1 MSDLAGY
8 VSSFLVSLGLAS
20 GFLIGGVIFAFL
32 IAYGFSLFFKKY
44 RRTMSEDGKRVYVT
58 GRRRLIPLRTLPK
71 K

>member
-32 IAYGFSLFFKKY
+32 IAYGVSLFFKKY
-44 RRTMSEDGKRVYVT
+44 RGIMSEDRRRPFT
-58 GRRRLIPLRTLPK
+58 GRRRLVPLRTNPK